1 MPKSGFD
8 YQDDVLSCEK
18 LKLTEIAE
26 RFSTPCY
33 VYSAGA
39 ILANYRAY
47 DDGLKAIPHAIH
59 YSVKANASLA
69 ILSLLARA
77 GAGFDIV
84 SGGELFRVIGAGAD
98 PRKVVYSG
106 VGKTEEEISYA
117 LKSGIGSFN
126 CESESEL
133 CLLNEIAGRLGLKP
147 VVAIRVNP
155 DISAESHPYISTGL
169 KDHKFGIAIDKA
181 EQLYKNRGAFPR
193 LNFEGISCH
202 IGSQIFDTSVFFEA
216 LEKVAGLTE
225 RLRGAGLAI
234 QHLDLG
240 GGLGI
245 AYAPSDNASSI
256 AEFAGALSR
265 ALQGMDLRLMIEPG
279 RSIVGP
285 AGVLLTKVLYR
296 KLAEKKEFLIVDAA
310 MNDLIRPALY
320 QSHHEIVPLER
331 KERKTVLADVVG
343 PICETGD
350 FLARGRR
357 MPAVEPGEILA
368 IRTAGAYGFVLS
380 SNYNA
385 RPRPAEVLIEDGHA
399 RLIRKREIY
408 EDLVRGEAAV

>member
-47 DDGLKAIPHAIH
+47 DDALKAIPHEIH
-59 YSVKANASLA
+59 YSVKANSSLA
-69 ILSLLARA
+69 ILSLLARD

-126 CESESEL
+126 CESENEL
-133 CLLNEIAGRLGLKP
+133 RLLNEIASRLGVKP
-147 VVAIRVNP
+147 IVAIRVNP

-169 KDHKFGIAIDKA
+169 KDHKFGIAIEKA

-193 LNFEGISCH
+193 LHFEGTPLPKQKAS
-202 IGSQIFDTSVFFEA
+202 FEA
-216 LEKVAGLTE
+216 
-225 RLRGAGLAI
+225 RFM
-234 QHLDLG
+234 
-240 GGLGI
+240 
-245 AYAPSDNASSI
+245 Y
-256 AEFAGALSR
+256 
-265 ALQGMDLRLMIEPG
+265 
-279 RSIVGP
+279 
-285 AGVLLTKVLYR
+285 
-296 KLAEKKEFLIVDAA
+296 
-310 MNDLIRPALY
+310 
-320 QSHHEIVPLER
+320 
-331 KERKTVLADVVG
+331 
-343 PICETGD
+343 
-350 FLARGRR
+350 
-357 MPAVEPGEILA
+357 
-368 IRTAGAYGFVLS
+368 
-380 SNYNA
+380 
-385 RPRPAEVLIEDGHA
+385 
-399 RLIRKREIY
+399 
-408 EDLVRGEAAV
+408 

>member
-33 VYSAGA
+33 VYSAAA
-39 ILANYRAY
+39 IIANYRAY
-47 DDGLKAIPHAIH
+47 DDGLKAIPHEIH
-59 YSVKANASLA
+59 YSVKANSSLA
-69 ILSLLARA
+69 ILSLLARD

-106 VGKTEEEISYA
+106 VGKTGEEISYA

-133 CLLNEIAGRLGLKP
+133 RLLNEIAGRLGLKP
-147 VVAIRVNP
+147 IVAIRVNP
-155 DISAESHPYISTGL
+155 DISAKSHPYISTGL
-169 KDHKFGIAIDKA
+169 KDHKFGIAIEKA
-181 EQLYKNRGAFPR
+181 EQLYKNRDAFPR

-202 IGSQIFDTSVFFEA
+202 IGSQIFDTSVFFAA
-216 LEKVAGLTE
+216 LDKLAGLTE
-225 RLRGAGLAI
+225 RLRCAGLAI

-265 ALQGMDLRLMIEPG
+265 ALQGMDLRLMLEPG

-296 KLAEKKEFLIVDAA
+296 KLAENKEFLIVDAA

-331 KERKTVLADVVG
+331 KERQTVLADVVG
-343 PICETGD
+343 PVCETGD
-350 FLARGRR
+350 FLARDRR